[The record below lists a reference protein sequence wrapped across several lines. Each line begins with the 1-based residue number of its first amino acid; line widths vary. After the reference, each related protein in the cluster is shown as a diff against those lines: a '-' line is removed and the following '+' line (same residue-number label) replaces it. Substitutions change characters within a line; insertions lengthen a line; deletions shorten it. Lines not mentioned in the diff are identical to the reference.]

1 MADLVPVAR
10 IPPGGACRQI
20 KLPVDLPQ
28 IHQKNAGIDVF
39 RDTGAYQPQAE
50 RLGREGSFGLSG
62 GIVQRSGQKAA
73 LERNVPK
80 LPDVQ
85 IDEDVAV
92 QVDDPFHRE
101 QGENEIGRAHV

>member
-1 MADLVPVAR
+1 MDYESAESRFVPATRMDLDPAAEQGVDKVLIGMADLVPVAR

-20 KLPVDLPQ
+20 ELPVDLAQ

-62 GIVQRSGQKAA
+62 GIVQRSGQK
-73 LERNVPK
+73 E
-80 LPDVQ
+80 
-85 IDEDVAV
+85 
-92 QVDDPFHRE
+92 
-101 QGENEIGRAHV
+101 